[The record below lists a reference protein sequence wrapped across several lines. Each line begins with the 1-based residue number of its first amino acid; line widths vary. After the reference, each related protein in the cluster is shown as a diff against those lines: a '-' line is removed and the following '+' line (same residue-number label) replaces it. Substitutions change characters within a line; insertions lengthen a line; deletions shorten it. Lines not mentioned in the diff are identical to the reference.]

1 MQKFS
6 VDGGWSAWSNWTVCN
21 HTCGSGVSFRTR
33 SCSNPEPKY
42 GGYPCY
48 GEKEESATCPEDKN
62 IPECKNTCVLNCCQ
76 GTQYAKEVNRICTY
90 WNFLETKYIPILLI
104 LLIVDYQIY
113 PGSNNL
119 WHKNEFHDSDV
130 PNCCFKP
137 MWITD
142 SNGTDVAT
150 CMLIGGYKE
159 NEFFLKT

>member
-1 MQKFS
+1 MACKNFQLTEDGLHGRIGRCVTILVAQVYRLEPAAVRTLSQNTVDIHVMEKKRNLLPAPKIKIFQNAKIRACWIVAKVHNMQKK
-6 VDGGWSAWSNWTVCN
+6 WM
-21 HTCGSGVSFRTR
+21 
-33 SCSNPEPKY
+33 
-42 GGYPCY
+42 GYVHIEMY
-48 GEKEESATCPEDKN
+48 
-62 IPECKNTCVLNCCQ
+62 
-76 GTQYAKEVNRICTY
+76 
-90 WNFLETKYIPILLI
+90 FLETKYIPILLI

-159 NEFFLKT
+159 N